1 LHSERKGLDRA
12 WLKWLNRAVL
22 VIAASLCLWFL
33 LTHRQDLVAI
43 WTRADL
49 TLLGAATVVF
59 IVFVFVQVRVSVL
72 VLQTL
77 GGRVPTMAA
86 SRIVLLSLMG
96 KYVPGKIWVVT
107 LRASFL
113 GRYGVPPTMAVASV
127 VTEHV
132 FLFAT
137 GAAWFAAA
145 IFVDSTRIGIWAI
158 TAALLTLTVLVVAPG
173 ASLRRV
179 TGIMKRIGLSTL
191 TPELTPRRALTITVT
206 YLTSW
211 LALGVGIWLLASGL
225 DLGLPPIAVV
235 GLAGHYGIAVIG
247 GLLAFF
253 APAGV
258 GIREGL
264 FTAAM
269 SNHLSAADAMF
280 LALAARLCI
289 ALAELLATA
298 IAVVWRV
305 REP

>member
-1 LHSERKGLDRA
+1 M
-12 WLKWLNRAVL
+12 
-22 VIAASLCLWFL
+22 VIAAGLCVWFL
-33 LTHRQDLVAI
+33 ATHRQGLVAV
-43 WTRADL
+43 WTSADP
-49 TLLGAATVVF
+49 TLLCAATAVF

-77 GGRVPTMAA
+77 GGRVPTIAA
-86 SRIVLLSLMG
+86 GRIILLSLLG
-96 KYVPGKIWVVT
+96 KYVPGKIWVAT
-107 LRASFL
+107 MRASFL
-113 GRYGVPPTMAVASV
+113 GRHGVPPTIALASV

-145 IFVDSTRIGIWAI
+145 LFVDRAPVGVWAI
-158 TAALLTLTVLVVAPG
+158 SAALLALTVLVVTPG
-173 ASLRRV
+173 AALRRV
-179 TGIMKRIGLSTL
+179 SGILEHVGLPTL
-191 TPELTPRRALTITVT
+191 RPELPPRRALIITIT

-211 LALGVGIWLLASGL
+211 FALGLGIWLLALGL
-225 DLGLPPIAVV
+225 DLDLPPVAVV
-235 GLAGHYGIAVIG
+235 RLGGHYGIAVIG

-269 SNHLSAADAMF
+269 SNHLSAADALF

-298 IAVVWRV
+298 VAVVWRE
-305 REP
+305 R

>member
-1 LHSERKGLDRA
+1 M
-12 WLKWLNRAVL
+12 WLNRAVL

-33 LTHRQDLVAI
+33 VTHRQDLVAI
-43 WTRADL
+43 WTSADL
-49 TLLGAATVVF
+49 TMLCAATAVF

-86 SRIVLLSLMG
+86 SRIVLLSLLG
-96 KYVPGKIWVVT
+96 KYVPGKIWVAT
-107 LRASFL
+107 MRASFL
-113 GRYGVPPTMAVASV
+113 GRHGVPPSIVLASV

-132 FLFAT
+132 FLIAT

-145 IFVDSTRIGIWAI
+145 LFVDSPRVGVWAI
-158 TAALLTLTVLVVAPG
+158 TAALLALAVLVVAPG
-173 ASLRRV
+173 ALLRRV
-179 TGIMKRIGLSTL
+179 SGIMKRMGLPTL
-191 TPELTPRRALTITVT
+191 TPELTPRRALTITIA

-211 LALGVGIWLLASGL
+211 LALGAGIWLLAAGL
-225 DLGLPPIAVV
+225 DLDLPPVAVV
-235 GLAGHYGIAVIG
+235 LLAGHYGIAVIG

-269 SNHLSAADAMF
+269 SSHLSAADAMF
-280 LALAARLCI
+280 LSLAARLCI
-289 ALAELLATA
+289 ALAELLATGL
-298 IAVVWRV
+298 AVVWRV